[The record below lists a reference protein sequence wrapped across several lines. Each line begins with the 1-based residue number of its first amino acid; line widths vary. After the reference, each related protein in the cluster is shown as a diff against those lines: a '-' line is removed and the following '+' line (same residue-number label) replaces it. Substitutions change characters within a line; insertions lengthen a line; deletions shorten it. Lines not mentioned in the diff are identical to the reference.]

1 MLAAVNVY
9 FFEARDLLRHY
20 PDVDFAD
27 DPDQFSQKM
36 MQLMLNGI
44 LPNPQENQ

>member
-1 MLAAVNVY
+1 MLFAINVY
-9 FFEARDLLRHY
+9 FFEARDMLRHF

-27 DPDQFSQKM
+27 NPDQYSQKM

-44 LPNPQENQ
+44 LPNSQEKQ